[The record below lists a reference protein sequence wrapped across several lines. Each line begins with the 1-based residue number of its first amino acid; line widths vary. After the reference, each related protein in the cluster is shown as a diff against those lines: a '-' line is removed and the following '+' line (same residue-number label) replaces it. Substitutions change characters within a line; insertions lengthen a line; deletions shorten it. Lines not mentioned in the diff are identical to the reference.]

1 MAPKKLTSE
10 IFWQQTGSY
19 DEGKNEREK
28 EIERKKV
35 RVSGALWWWT
45 QKLKKLKWLFF
56 QISKFPKRLGK
67 SFKLSEEWP
76 GEKKGHSLRSK
87 WTSKKERKQ
96 PLKPNQRPLFIG
108 ESLRRCSWISRR
120 RRRRRRWRRN
130 RWFAFFP
137 ARKRNQLHFF
147 KAASLQGCWR
157 WRWWWW
163 MQFARPP
170 SSKKKSTRQKTFLFQ
185 ACGDRS
191 GNGPLTEI
199 AECRTRHSWSR
210 DSIASRRLP
219 SATSNRARHRRF
231 APRTAVGR
239 FSGVA
244 KSGKKQNGFKKVPTT
259 CAGIDRNPRRE
270 PKKKF
275 RKKNRC
281 SKVFFGETPVSRR
294 TTAPRFGFRQRAL
307 LRSRSN
313 LKKVEPKPKT

>member
-1 MAPKKLTSE
+1 ML
-10 IFWQQTGSY
+10 
-19 DEGKNEREK
+19 
-28 EIERKKV
+28 
-35 RVSGALWWWT
+35 ALAVVDAV
-45 QKLKKLKWLFF
+45 
-56 QISKFPKRLGK
+56 
-67 SFKLSEEWP
+67 
-76 GEKKGHSLRSK
+76 
-87 WTSKKERKQ
+87 
-96 PLKPNQRPLFIG
+96 
-108 ESLRRCSWISRR
+108 C
-120 RRRRRRWRRN
+120 
-130 RWFAFFP
+130 
-137 ARKRNQLHFF
+137 
-147 KAASLQGCWR
+147 AATVV
-157 WRWWWW
+157 
-163 MQFARPP
+163 
-170 SSKKKSTRQKTFLFQ
+170 KKKSTRQKTFLFQ

-199 AECRTRHSWSR
+199 AECRTRLSWSR

-219 SATSNRARHRRF
+219 SASSNRARHRRF

-307 LRSRSN
+307 LRSRSY
-313 LKKVEPKPKT
+313 LKKVKQKPKTEADVHRTRKMQRDHVFSVFLEHFPVLERFSL

>member
-1 MAPKKLTSE
+1 
-10 IFWQQTGSY
+10 
-19 DEGKNEREK
+19 
-28 EIERKKV
+28 
-35 RVSGALWWWT
+35 
-45 QKLKKLKWLFF
+45 
-56 QISKFPKRLGK
+56 
-67 SFKLSEEWP
+67 
-76 GEKKGHSLRSK
+76 
-87 WTSKKERKQ
+87 
-96 PLKPNQRPLFIG
+96 
-108 ESLRRCSWISRR
+108 
-120 RRRRRRWRRN
+120 
-130 RWFAFFP
+130 
-137 ARKRNQLHFF
+137 
-147 KAASLQGCWR
+147 
-157 WRWWWW
+157 

-199 AECRTRHSWSR
+199 AECRTRLSWSR

-219 SATSNRARHRRF
+219 SASSNRARHRRF

-307 LRSRSN
+307 LRSRSY
-313 LKKVEPKPKT
+313 LKKSNQNQKHKEVVKL